1 MKIINILVIFLI
13 FFIIYKIFKQKELFS
28 QTEEIDLTNKDI
40 LLKKNLFLGVS
51 SNQLEDYNNLKLK
64 DGSQALDLGKN
75 NLIEAKFSNVV
86 STKLCTTLA
95 NDQGAKVS
103 TVEHLLAALYI
114 HGIDNAA
121 IEIDNEEVPI
131 MDGSAKN
138 FLEKLRSTD
147 IIEQS
152 KKRNYLK
159 VTKKLKL
166 VFLE

>member
-1 MKIINILVIFLI
+1 MFMTINKQQTLSQKVSFQGIGLHSGKLSKINIFPAKEDNGIT
-13 FFIIYKIFKQKELFS
+13 FKRV
-28 QTEEIDLTNKDI
+28 DL
-40 LLKKNLFLGVS
+40 
-51 SNQLEDYNNLKLK
+51 
-64 DGSQALDLGKN
+64 AKN

-86 STKLCTTLA
+86 SAKLCTTLA

-114 HGIDNAA
+114 HGIDNAV
-121 IEIDNEEVPI
+121 IVIDNEEVPI

-138 FLEKLRSTD
+138 FLEELRSTD

-159 VTKKLKL
+159 VTKKI
-166 VFLE
+166 

>member
-1 MKIINILVIFLI
+1 MYRAEFLKLWAVCRLVLQKTEA
-13 FFIIYKIFKQKELFS
+13 FIIVKTHSYLMSIIWGV
-28 QTEEIDLTNKDI
+28 EEVNKSI
-40 LLKKNLFLGVS
+40 LLRARSV
-51 SNQLEDYNNLKLK
+51 EERY
-64 DGSQALDLGKN
+64 DGA
-75 NLIEAKFSNVV
+75 I
-86 STKLCTTLA
+86 CTTLA

-138 FLEKLRSTD
+138 FLEELRSTD

-152 KKRNYLK
+152 KKTCLYLCSYHF
-159 VTKKLKL
+159 VT
-166 VFLE
+166 